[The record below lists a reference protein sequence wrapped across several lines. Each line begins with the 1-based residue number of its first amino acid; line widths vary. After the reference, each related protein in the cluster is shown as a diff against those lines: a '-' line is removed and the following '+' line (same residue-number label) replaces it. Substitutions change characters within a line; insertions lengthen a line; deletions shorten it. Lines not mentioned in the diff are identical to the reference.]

1 MKMVC
6 PKDELNALYRE
17 RDNIKKFKLC
27 QRKVFKMIAK
37 QSINN
42 NGICYSQN
50 VSEKEQNYLYDTNNS
65 NFILFLFL

>member
-6 PKDELNALYRE
+6 PKDELDAFYRE
-17 RDNIKKFKLC
+17 RDNIKKLRSS

-37 QSINN
+37 QSIND
-42 NGICYSQN
+42 NGICYKQN